1 MLELLERVDTDGSG
15 TISKTEFQDC
25 MADLEIVGSIE
36 FLGVDTRNTDVLFNL
51 LDVDGDGSIGIWEL
65 VEGLDRLKGNAS
77 SLDAH
82 HLKSMV
88 NHVMQQNFDILN
100 MLEPNTRS
108 SRPKLFR
115 NLSKTMKK

>member
-82 HLKSMV
+82 EIMSLLQKSIR
-88 NHVMQQNFDILN
+88 QSDEILFILDASGEKSN
-100 MLEPNTRS
+100 S
-108 SRPKLFR
+108 
-115 NLSKTMKK
+115 